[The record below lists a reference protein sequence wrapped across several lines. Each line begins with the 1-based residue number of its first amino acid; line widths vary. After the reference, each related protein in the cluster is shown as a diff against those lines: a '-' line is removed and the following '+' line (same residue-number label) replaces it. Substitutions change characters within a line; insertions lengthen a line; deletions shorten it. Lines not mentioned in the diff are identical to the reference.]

1 VERID
6 NMLTEKLALEEQ
18 ECEGNYNFYNKPVC
32 TKGFR
37 ELFGEEFLLIIFAA
51 IALIN
56 ETYENPDYLQVLCY
70 GDKKFW
76 VIADFQKGEKVE
88 DYKDVE
94 YLYVTFLLP
103 EEY

>member
-1 VERID
+1 
-6 NMLTEKLALEEQ
+6 MLTEKLVLEEQ
-18 ECEGNYNFYNKPVC
+18 ECEGNFNFNNKPVC
-32 TKGFR
+32 TKKFQ
-37 ELFGEEFLLIIFAA
+37 ELFGEDSSLIIFAA

-56 ETYENPDYLQVLCY
+56 ETYENPDYIQVFCY

-76 VIADFQKGEKVE
+76 VIAKFQKDERVE
-88 DYKDVE
+88 DYKNIE